1 MPPPG
6 RFLTRMGHGLGH
18 LGVQEMGTSEK
29 VAKVKEKHRF
39 PAGKRCFCGC
49 GGWT

>member
-29 VAKVKEKHRF
+29 VAKVKEKHHF